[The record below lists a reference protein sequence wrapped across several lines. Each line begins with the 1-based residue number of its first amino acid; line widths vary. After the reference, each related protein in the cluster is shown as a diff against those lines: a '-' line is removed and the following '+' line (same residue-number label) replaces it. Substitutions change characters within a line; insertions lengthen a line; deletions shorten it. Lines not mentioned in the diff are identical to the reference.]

1 MDSKKIAIIG
11 AGFGGMTAALD
22 LVKAGYD
29 VTIFEAGG
37 TPGGLAGG
45 FKEPE
50 WEWSVENF
58 YHHWFTSDA
67 YMFRLFKELGV
78 EKKVLVRTPTT
89 VVYHKGK
96 FYPFDSILSALLY
109 PGLGWGINKI
119 RFGLVGLYLRV
130 TKNWKPLERTTV
142 DAWMKKWAGE
152 KVYREMWE
160 PMVVGKFSEKYARVV
175 NMAWMWARFH
185 VRSTNLV
192 TYEGGFQSFA
202 DDFASAIQKLGVTIR
217 YNTRVDEIKTQDHQ
231 VELAVEGK
239 VEKFDRVLVTLSPGQ
254 MAKMSPQLPENY
266 LQGLLELKSLGA
278 VALII
283 SLKHQ
288 LSREGYYWFNLPKA
302 SGFPFL
308 ALVEHTNFQPKEKF
322 GGEHLIYCGDYLE
335 TDHEYF
341 SMDEDQLLAK
351 FLPSLVRFN
360 PDFKPEWVN
369 RAWLKKSNYAQPVP
383 LVKHSRNIPAI
394 ETPLEGVYFASMSQ
408 VYPWDRG
415 TNFAVEIAHKASTLI
430 NASFKNQT
438 LG

>member
-1 MDSKKIAIIG
+1 METKKIAIIG

-22 LVKAGYD
+22 LVKAGYE
-29 VTIFEAGG
+29 VTILEAAA

-45 FKEPE
+45 FKEPG

-67 YMFRLFKELGV
+67 HMFRLFKELGV

-89 VVYHKGK
+89 VVYYKEK

-109 PGLGWGINKI
+109 PGLGWGVNKI
-119 RFGLVGLYLRV
+119 RFGLVGLFLRI

-185 VRSTNLV
+185 VRSTKLV
-192 TYEGGFQSFA
+192 TYEGGFQAFA
-202 DDFASAIQKLGVTIR
+202 DDFANAIQKLGVTIR
-217 YNTRVDEIKTQDHQ
+217 YNTRVDEVRTSDHG
-231 VELAVEGK
+231 VELAINGK
-239 VEKFDRVLVTLSPGQ
+239 AENFDRVLVTLSPGQ
-254 MAKMSPQLPENY
+254 MAKMAPQLPENY
-266 LQGLLELKSLGA
+266 LKGLLELKSLGA

-341 SMDEDQLLAK
+341 SMDKDQLLER
-351 FLPSLVRFN
+351 FMPSLVRFN
-360 PDFKPEWVN
+360 PDFKPDWVN

-383 LVKHSRNIPAI
+383 LVNHSQNIPAVQ
-394 ETPLEGVYFASMSQ
+394 TPLEGIYFASMSQ

-415 TNFAVEIAHKASTLI
+415 TNFAVEIAHKASALI
-430 NASFKNQT
+430 RDSFENQQKP
-438 LG
+438 